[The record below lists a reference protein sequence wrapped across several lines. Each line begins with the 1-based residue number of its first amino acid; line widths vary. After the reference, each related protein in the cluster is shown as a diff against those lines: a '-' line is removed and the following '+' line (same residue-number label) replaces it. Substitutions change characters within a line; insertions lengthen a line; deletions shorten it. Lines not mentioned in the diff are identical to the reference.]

1 MVTKKAKTKEWYS
14 IISPQIFGENEV
26 GKTMAADS
34 EQLMGRKIILNVIEL
49 VENTD
54 KFFMKV
60 SLKVK
65 KIDGKNLYT
74 EFDGTEYMRDYI
86 SRMILRRIRRVDV
99 IEDLKTKD
107 GIKLRVKGLVI
118 ISRRV
123 KSTIQKSI
131 RSDVKKLIKKEVE
144 SSTLEDFI
152 NGIISDDIKQ
162 RTLSQIRKIYPVRN
176 FEIRKTE
183 LLSQ

>member
-1 MVTKKAKTKEWYS
+1 MVTKKAKSKEWYS
-14 IISPQIFGENEV
+14 IISPKMFGEKEI

-34 EQLMGRKIILNVIEL
+34 EHLIGRKIILNTVEL

-60 SLKVK
+60 SLKIK
-65 KIDGKNLYT
+65 KMDGKNLFT
-74 EFDGTEYMRDYI
+74 EFCGTEHMRDYI

-107 GIKLRVKGLVI
+107 GIGLRVKGIVI
-118 ISRRV
+118 ISRRI
-123 KSTIQKSI
+123 KSTIQKTI
-131 RSDVKKLIKKEVE
+131 RSYVKELIKKEVE
-144 SSTLEDFI
+144 DSTLEEFI
-152 NGIISDDIKQ
+152 DGIISDDIKH
-162 RTLSQIRKIYPVRN
+162 RILSQIRRIYPVRN

-183 LLSQ
+183 LLS